1 MRTIAWYLFKLYG
14 GVEGSGD
21 PAAGVVEEGLASEV
35 GGGIAGSPE
44 RGVGVHRDSAARVP
58 PVGEGLERPRERE
71 GRLVYS
77 DAHLVVMRTA
87 RPMRAK
93 PASGERHPA
102 RRVLTPL
109 VAARAAGR
117 RPTESELED
126 DLLAVIRRYGLP
138 EPVPQYPYRGRRI
151 DFAYPELETVL
162 KVTGWADLP
171 GLELY
176 SCAGE
181 A

>member
-1 MRTIAWYLFKLYG
+1 M
-14 GVEGSGD
+14 
-21 PAAGVVEEGLASEV
+21 
-35 GGGIAGSPE
+35 
-44 RGVGVHRDSAARVP
+44 HRDSAARVP

-87 RPMRAK
+87 RPGGIMVA
-93 PASGERHPA
+93 GEIDISNTA
-102 RRVLTPL
+102 A
-109 VAARAAGR
+109 VAASLRDEFDGGTDPHLDLSRVSFVDVSGIRALVGLALQMAPNQR
-117 RPTESELED
+117 
-126 DLLAVIRRYGLP
+126 LLVHGL
-138 EPVPQYPYRGRRI
+138 
-151 DFAYPELETVL
+151 AAELETVL

-171 GLELY
+171 GLELC